1 MYINTFKY
9 KPEDVSCVL
18 CTEYVKKLGCT
29 APSCPCLVERMEAG
43 TVGYAEAVAELFPY
57 RPRLTARIMRLAESF
72 PGTMWQD
79 GAHRKRMETLRL
91 LLGEIRAFNRHYLSR
106 GLCLLPLRF
115 TEGKALLYLYR
126 PAALRR
132 DLREQTAEAL
142 LADAGY
148 PCGSCGGCVARLV
161 RRMREGAEFPHEV
174 GLFLS
179 YPPEDVKGFIENRAA
194 NAKCTGV
201 WKVYGD
207 ERQARQTF
215 DRYKKCTQTYCERW
229 RSGVEL
235 DRLAVADRIERKS

>member
-1 MYINTFKY
+1 MS
-9 KPEDVSCVL
+9 EEMVVRQA
-18 CTEYVKKLGCT
+18 
-29 APSCPCLVERMEAG
+29 APTLAGIKTGSLFPCPC
-43 TVGYAEAVAELFPY
+43 AEKDV
-57 RPRLTARIMRLAESF
+57 
-72 PGTMWQD
+72 
-79 GAHRKRMETLRL
+79 

-115 TEGKALLYLYR
+115 AEGK
-126 PAALRR
+126 
-132 DLREQTAEAL
+132 AL

-161 RRMREGAEFPHEV
+161 RRMREGAEFPHEI

-179 YPPEDVKGFIENRAA
+179 YPPEDVKGFIENHAA